1 MSLRREI
8 VEKEPCPSVV
18 PGILLAHFR
27 CKILGMRAFVMND
40 GTPDEFID
48 RVERALGERGLGD
61 YIDLHLDGPDLVV
74 RFRWMGSSELR
85 YRLTTG
91 GGGFEARL
99 ADEKMSPFHAPF
111 RQRFEDRFDQV
122 LEVVGARTV
131 E

>member
-1 MSLRREI
+1 M
-8 VEKEPCPSVV
+8 VKKEPGPSVLS
-18 PGILLAHFR
+18 GILLAKSR
-27 CKILGMRAFVMND
+27 CKIVGMRAFVMND

-48 RVERALGERGLGD
+48 RVERELAERGLGD

-74 RFRWMGSSELR
+74 RFRWIGSSELR

-122 LEVVGARTV
+122 LGVVGARTI
-131 E
+131 

>member
-1 MSLRREI
+1 
-8 VEKEPCPSVV
+8 
-18 PGILLAHFR
+18 
-27 CKILGMRAFVMND
+27 MRAFVMNE

-48 RVERALGERGLGD
+48 RVERALAERGLGD
-61 YIDLHLDGPDLVV
+61 YIGLHLDGPDLVV

-122 LEVVGARTV
+122 LGVVGARTV
-131 E
+131 ESA